1 MDHFLACPQHTQVC
15 GINGINVYSAPID
28 ISSCSACGASDL
40 TSASCDICHDGYL
53 SMLLFFPSGKNFLP
67 EKKEEEEKTYFFS
80 ALPMVCDDGDPWPI
94 FIRFSTST
102 YLNTSQAL
110 SRVGVV
116 HRRMVHQRL
125 GCSLQ
130 PAGVSAVLSC
140 SVLFS

>member
-40 TSASCDICHDGYL
+40 TSDVTYVMMDTYL
-53 SMLLFFPSGKNFLP
+53 CCFLFPSGK
-67 EKKEEEEKTYFFS
+67 KTRIKRHFTS
-80 ALPMVCDDGDPWPI
+80 RVCSDDGDPWPI

-102 YLNTSQAL
+102 SLNKSQAP

-116 HRRMVHQRL
+116 HRDWDEDGSSETRCRL
-125 GCSLQ
+125 Q
-130 PAGVSAVLSC
+130 A
-140 SVLFS
+140 